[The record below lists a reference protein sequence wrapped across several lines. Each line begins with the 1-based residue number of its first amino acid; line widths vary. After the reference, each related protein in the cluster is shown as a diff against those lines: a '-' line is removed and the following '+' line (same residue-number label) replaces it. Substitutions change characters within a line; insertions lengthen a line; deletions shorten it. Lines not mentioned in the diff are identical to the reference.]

1 MSERPD
7 RDDPAGGADS
17 SAGRDPGTGSGSGS
31 GPGAGPGP
39 DTGRPAVPAHDP
51 SGLDLA
57 RSIADSVGARPR
69 RRAKKRYQ
77 RPDRVD
83 PVRSGARPDE
93 RDPKTLGTALENL
106 VDSKGWSTDLS
117 IRALL
122 ARWPALVGPTN
133 AAHSWPESYAET
145 VLTVRTESTVW
156 ATSLRTMAP
165 QLVAKLN
172 EALGDGTVTRV
183 TVLGPQGPSWKK
195 GRLSVRDGRGPRD
208 TYG

>member
-1 MSERPD
+1 MSESSSESRADPSSEQPESPD
-7 RDDPAGGADS
+7 EAP
-17 SAGRDPGTGSGSGS
+17 T
-31 GPGAGPGP
+31 
-39 DTGRPAVPAHDP
+39 VPTHDP

-57 RSIADSVGARPR
+57 RAIADSVGAGPR
-69 RRAKKRYQ
+69 RRSRKRQQ
-77 RPDRVD
+77 RPARVD
-83 PVRSGARPDE
+83 PVRSGARPDD
-93 RDPKTLGTALENL
+93 RDPTTLGDALEKL
-106 VDSKGWSTDLS
+106 VDTKGWSTDLS

-133 AAHSWPESYAET
+133 AAHSRPESYAET

-172 EALGDGTVTRV
+172 EQLGDGTVTRV
-183 TVLGPQGPSWKK
+183 KVLGPQGPSWKK

>member
-7 RDDPAGGADS
+7 QTDPGDGTDS
-17 SAGRDPGTGSGSGS
+17 SARG
-31 GPGAGPGP
+31 GPGSSPSTDPDP
-39 DTGRPAVPAHDP
+39 DTSRPPLPAHDP

-69 RRAKKRYQ
+69 RRTKKRYQ
-77 RPDRVD
+77 RPERVD

-183 TVLGPQGPSWKK
+183 SVLGPQGPSWKK

>member
-1 MSERPD
+1 VSEPPGE
-7 RDDPAGGADS
+7 PA
-17 SAGRDPGTGSGSGS
+17 SAEPPAA
-31 GPGAGPGP
+31 PGAPSG
-39 DTGRPAVPAHDP
+39 PAHDP
-51 SGLDLA
+51 SGLELA
-57 RSIADSVGARPR
+57 RSIADSVGAGPR
-69 RRAKKRYQ
+69 RRSKKRYQ
-77 RPDRVD
+77 RPARVD
-83 PVRSGARPDE
+83 PVRSGARPDD
-93 RDPKTLGTALENL
+93 RDPTTLGDALEKL
-106 VDSKGWSTDLS
+106 VDTKGWSTDLS

-172 EALGDGTVTRV
+172 EQLGDGTVTRV
-183 TVLGPQGPSWKK
+183 KVVGPQGPSWKK

>member
-1 MSERPD
+1 VSEPPRVEA
-7 RDDPAGGADS
+7 DPTNPSNA
-17 SAGRDPGTGSGSGS
+17 
-31 GPGAGPGP
+31 GAGSTGAAPDEPSPSPGS
-39 DTGRPAVPAHDP
+39 AHDP
-51 SGLDLA
+51 SGLELA
-57 RSIADSVGARPR
+57 RSIADSVGAGPR
-69 RRAKKRYQ
+69 RRSKKRYQ
-77 RPDRVD
+77 RPARVD
-83 PVRSGARPDE
+83 PVRSGARPDD
-93 RDPKTLGTALENL
+93 RDPKPLGDALEKL
-106 VDSKGWSTDLS
+106 VDTKGWTTDLS

-172 EALGDGTVTRV
+172 EQLGDGTVTRV